1 MKVSILTQPLGR
13 NYGGLLQAYAL
24 QLVLKNLGCD
34 VETLNRRKYFPVK
47 VRLISH
53 FKYLVKNIL
62 AKFGVEKY
70 LDSNRNPCVNL
81 EYFRDN
87 FILLSPLVESDR
99 DLLSYYSLNN
109 FDVFL
114 VGSDQVWR
122 PCYSPKLSNYFLD
135 FCDDLHLKSKR
146 VAYAASF
153 GVDEKEF
160 TEEEVAICR
169 PLAKRFDA
177 MSVREDSGVE
187 LLRDYFN
194 VDSEV
199 VLDPTLLLDVN
210 DYEYLIKND
219 GSTEAVLPSGVLA
232 YILDM
237 DESKEGVVEKVC
249 NVFGSTPF
257 YMMNNPTRAKSR
269 LKNRTEFYPRVGD
282 WLNSFKSADFVVTD
296 SFHGCVFSIIFN
308 KQFLVIGN
316 KSRGL
321 ARFHSILRRFGL
333 ESRLVDDSAQVDSS
347 LVLENIDW
355 TVVNKIKNE
364 GRKSSLD
371 FIKDSSSI

>member
-1 MKVSILTQPLGR
+1 M
-13 NYGGLLQAYAL
+13 
-24 QLVLKNLGCD
+24 
-34 VETLNRRKYFPVK
+34 
-47 VRLISH
+47 
-53 FKYLVKNIL
+53 
-62 AKFGVEKY
+62 
-70 LDSNRNPCVNL
+70 
-81 EYFRDN
+81 
-87 FILLSPLVESDR
+87 VESDR

-296 SFHGCVFSIIFN
+296 SFCLLYTSP
-308 KQFLVIGN
+308 
-316 KSRGL
+316 SPR
-321 ARFHSILRRFGL
+321 A
-333 ESRLVDDSAQVDSS
+333 
-347 LVLENIDW
+347 
-355 TVVNKIKNE
+355 
-364 GRKSSLD
+364 
-371 FIKDSSSI
+371 